1 MKSITDT
8 LLVSID
14 LATDGSNAVLLVGRK
29 GPKQIP
35 EIVNAFQANEAVELY
50 NRLIGRK
57 MEESSNVGKEVS
69 SDSK

>member
-8 LLVSID
+8 LLISID
-14 LATDGSNAVLLVGRK
+14 LATDGGNAVLLVGRK

-35 EIVNAFQANEAVELY
+35 EIINAFQANEAVELY

-57 MEESSNVGKEVS
+57 MEESSNVGKEIS

>member
-8 LLVSID
+8 LLVSIN
-14 LATDGSNAVLLVGRK
+14 LAPDGSSAVLLVGRK

-57 MEESSNVGKEVS
+57 E
-69 SDSK
+69 